1 MSDQDGSANG
11 DLQELADE
19 RVHAGILTGAFNIP
33 DALFLT
39 ILPPPIP
46 EKVRI
51 ARLASLGIHGGTM
64 TENRSLTYKD
74 AGVDTHAGQ
83 DLVNRIKGA
92 AKKTARPEMLGGLGG
107 FAAMAEIPAGYRRPV
122 IVTGTDGVGTKLKL
136 AFDYDRHD
144 TIGQDLVAM
153 CVNDILVNGAE
164 PFLFLDY
171 YATGKLDVDTA
182 ARVITGI
189 ARACELAG
197 CTLAGGETAEMPGFY
212 QPGEYDLAGFA
223 IGIVEK
229 DEIIDGTK
237 IDVGNVL
244 IGLPSSGPHSNGYSL
259 IRRILERQ
267 GGQVS
272 AATLDQLLAPTRI
285 YVKSVRA
292 MLKAV
297 TVHGMVHIT
306 GGGFWENVPRMF
318 QRQGLAARIDITRW
332 QWPEVFSFLQ
342 QAGNVESREMLAT
355 FNCGMGFIICLP
367 AADAD
372 KAMHVLRED
381 GESPLLI
388 GDIVA
393 AGTEA
398 RPHEIVVS

>member
-1 MSDQDGSANG
+1 
-11 DLQELADE
+11 
-19 RVHAGILTGAFNIP
+19 
-33 DALFLT
+33 
-39 ILPPPIP
+39 
-46 EKVRI
+46 
-51 ARLASLGIHGGTM
+51 M
-64 TENRSLTYKD
+64 TEPTSSDHTSSSHSLTYKD

-83 DLVNRIKGA
+83 ALVERIKGA
-92 AKKTARPEMLGGLGG
+92 AKRTARPEMLGGLGG

-136 AFDYDRHD
+136 AFEYDRHD

-212 QPGEYDLAGFA
+212 QAGEYDLAGFA
-223 IGIVEK
+223 IGIAEY
-229 DEIIDGTK
+229 DNIINGSK
-237 IDVGNVL
+237 IDIGDVL

-259 IRRILERQ
+259 IRRILDRQ
-267 GGQVS
+267 
-272 AATLDQLLAPTRI
+272 AATMTTARVDELLAPTRI

-292 MLKAV
+292 MLRSV
-297 TVHGMVHIT
+297 EVHGMVHVT

-318 QRQGLAARIDITRW
+318 QRSGLAARIDTTSW
-332 QWPEVFSFLQ
+332 QRPDVFSFLQ
-342 QAGNVESREMLAT
+342 QAGNVTEREMLAT
-355 FNCGMGFIICLP
+355 FNCGIGYIICLP
-367 AADAD
+367 ESAAGAAMDA
-372 KAMHVLRED
+372 LRTE
-381 GESPLLI
+381 GEAPIRI
-388 GDIVA
+388 GDIVHTQTA
-393 AGTEA
+393 A
-398 RPHEIVVS
+398 RPGEIIVA

>member
-1 MSDQDGSANG
+1 
-11 DLQELADE
+11 
-19 RVHAGILTGAFNIP
+19 
-33 DALFLT
+33 
-39 ILPPPIP
+39 
-46 EKVRI
+46 
-51 ARLASLGIHGGTM
+51 M
-64 TENRSLTYKD
+64 TDKRSLTYKD

-92 AKKTARPEMLGGLGG
+92 AKRTARPEMLGGLGG

-136 AFDYDRHD
+136 AFDHDRHD
-144 TIGQDLVAM
+144 TVGQDLVAM

-182 ARVITGI
+182 ARVIIGI

-229 DEIIDGTK
+229 DEIIDGTR
-237 IDVGNVL
+237 IAIGNVL

-259 IRRILERQ
+259 IRRILES
-267 GGQVS
+267 GGTKPG
-272 AATLDQLLAPTRI
+272 AAILEQLLMPTRI

-292 MLKAV
+292 MLKTV
-297 TVHGMVHIT
+297 PVHGMVHIT

-318 QRQGLAARIDITRW
+318 QRAGLAARIDITRW

-342 QAGNVESREMLAT
+342 QAGNVATREMLAT
-355 FNCGMGFIICLP
+355 FNCGIGFIICLP
-367 AADAD
+367 ADQADNAI
-372 KAMHVLRED
+372 HVLREN
-381 GESPLLI
+381 GEAPVLI

-393 AGTEA
+393 AGTDA
-398 RPHEIVVS
+398 RAHEIIVA